1 MLSSVLAGLLAAI
14 PLAVVLIIYTLF
26 RGKALA
32 AFFRSQG
39 DGMGNI
45 SDMTWMII
53 LLASFTGMAFV
64 FGALAGLVYG
74 WLGMP
79 LFRYVAL
86 GATLLF
92 SLLAIIS
99 KQPLPGDKIVW
110 NLAVGLVLGALVPYL
125 AR

>member
-1 MLSSVLAGLLAAI
+1 MLSSIRAGLLAAV
-14 PLAVVLIIYTLF
+14 PLAVILIIYTLI

-39 DGMGNI
+39 DGMTNI
-45 SDMTWMII
+45 SETTWMII
-53 LLASFTGMAFV
+53 LLAGFIGMALV
-64 FGALAGLVYG
+64 FGALSGLVFG

-79 LFRYVAL
+79 IFRYVAL
-86 GATLLF
+86 SATVLF
-92 SLLAIIS
+92 SILAVVS

-110 NLAVGLVLGALVPYL
+110 NLAVGLVLGALVPIL

>member
-1 MLSSVLAGLLAAI
+1 MLNSIRAGLLAAV
-14 PLAVVLIIYTLF
+14 PLAVILVIYTLI

-39 DGMGNI
+39 DSMTNV
-45 SDMTWMII
+45 SETTWMII
-53 LLASFTGMAFV
+53 LLASFIGMALV
-64 FGALAGLVYG
+64 FGALSGLVYG

-79 LFRYVAL
+79 IFRYVAL
-86 GATLLF
+86 GATVLF
-92 SLLAIIS
+92 SLLAIVS

-110 NLAVGLVLGALVPYL
+110 NLAVGLVLGALVPIL

>member
-1 MLSSVLAGLLAAI
+1 MLSSIRAGLLAAV
-14 PLAVVLIIYTLF
+14 PLAVILVIYTLI

-39 DGMGNI
+39 DSMANI
-45 SDMTWMII
+45 SDTTWIVI
-53 LLASFTGMAFV
+53 LLASFIGMAFI
-64 FGALAGLVYG
+64 FGALSGLVYG

-79 LFRYVAL
+79 LFQYVAF
-86 GATLLF
+86 GATALF
-92 SLLAIIS
+92 SILAILS

-110 NLAVGLVLGALVPYL
+110 NLAVGLVLGVLVPVL